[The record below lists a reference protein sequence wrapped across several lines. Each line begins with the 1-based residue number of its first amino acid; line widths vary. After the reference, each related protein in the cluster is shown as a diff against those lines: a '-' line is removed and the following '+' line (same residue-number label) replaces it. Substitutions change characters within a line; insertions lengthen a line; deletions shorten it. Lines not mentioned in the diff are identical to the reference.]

1 MIAAFDEAITGEHAI
16 MSNIRMHRR
25 AALGLAAGAA
35 LAPLALGSARGA
47 HAAAPML
54 GAAPPSHYRFKLGDF
69 EVTTLCDGAVQVE
82 GPHPIFGQDQ
92 TPEAV
97 QQLAEANFLPPT
109 MMEIQFNP
117 VVVNTGAEL
126 VLFDSGNGAA
136 RRPNAGSLLQVLQA
150 AGYDAGQIDVVVIT
164 HMHPDHI
171 GGLMEEGKAAF
182 PNARYVT
189 GSTEYDFWSK
199 DERLSGPT
207 ENAAKLVQ
215 ANVVPLAEQITF
227 IADQGELAPGINGL
241 DAFGHTP
248 GHMAYLVESG
258 GRQLLIWGDVANH
271 YVMSVQRPDWHV
283 RFDADKEAAA
293 ATRRRLFDQA
303 ATDRIAVTGY
313 HMPFPAVGYIEKSG
327 NEYRWVPASYQL
339 NL

>member
-1 MIAAFDEAITGEHAI
+1 MPIQTRA
-16 MSNIRMHRR
+16 MSRR
-25 AALGLAAGAA
+25 GAMQGALGLAAGAA
-35 LAPLALGSARGA
+35 LTPLALGSARRA

-69 EVTTLCDGAVQVE
+69 EVTTLRDGAVQVE
-82 GPHPIFGQDQ
+82 GPHPIFGANQ

-97 QQLAEANFLPPT
+97 QELAQANFLPPD

-117 VVVNTGAEL
+117 VVVNTGEQL

-150 AGYDAGQIDVVVIT
+150 DGYDPGQVDVVVIT

-171 GGLMEEGKAAF
+171 GGLLEDGKAAY

-189 GSTEYDFWSK
+189 GSTEYDFWSAE
-199 DERLSGPT
+199 ERLSGPT
-207 ENAAKLVQ
+207 EAAAKLVQ

-227 IADQGELAPGINGL
+227 IGDEGEVVPGINGL
-241 DAFGHTP
+241 NAFGHTP
-248 GHMAYLVESG
+248 GHMAYLIESG
-258 GRQLLIWGDVANH
+258 GRQLLIWADAANH

-283 RFDADKEAAA
+283 AFDADKDAAV
-293 ATRRRLFDQA
+293 ATRKRLFDQA

-313 HMPFPAVGYIEKSG
+313 HMPFPAVGYVEKSG
-327 NEYRWVPASYQL
+327 SDYRWVPASYQL
-339 NL
+339 HL